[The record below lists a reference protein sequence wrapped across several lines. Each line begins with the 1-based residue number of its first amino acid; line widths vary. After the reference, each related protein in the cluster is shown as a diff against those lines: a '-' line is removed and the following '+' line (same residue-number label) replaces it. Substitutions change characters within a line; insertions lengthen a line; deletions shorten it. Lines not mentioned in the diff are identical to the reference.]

1 MTNIVRLVT
10 RKEKNSEERASEI
23 AEMLEELME
32 MTIAG
37 HIVGVQYV
45 VLLEDGSTGSAY
57 SPGCLEDL
65 HGSVAALDLLKHRLL
80 SLASERSE

>member
-1 MTNIVRLVT
+1 MTDIVKLVT
-10 RKEKNSEERASEI
+10 REEKNSEARASEI

-37 HIVGVQYV
+37 HIAGIQYV
-45 VLLEDGSTGSAY
+45 VLMEDGSTGSAY

-65 HGSVAALDLLKHRLL
+65 HGSIAALELLKHRLI
-80 SLASERSE
+80 SIASDRSE